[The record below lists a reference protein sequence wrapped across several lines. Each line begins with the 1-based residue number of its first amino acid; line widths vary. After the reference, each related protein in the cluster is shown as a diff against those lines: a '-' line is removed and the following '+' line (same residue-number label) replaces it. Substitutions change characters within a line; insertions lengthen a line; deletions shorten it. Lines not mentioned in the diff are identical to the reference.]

1 MIGSA
6 QLIRMFGKPCTIL
19 RQCKEGTYINGRW
32 TPTEA
37 EKEIQIIA
45 SIQPMDGKTLQ
56 MLPEGERTAEMRKL
70 FTTTKLLTVQEVGQK
85 NADTILVDGCCWEV
99 QRVEQWDP
107 LLGHYK
113 AIISRMNRQE

>member
-6 QLIRMFGKPCTIL
+6 QLISMFGQLYTL
-19 RQCKEGTYINGRW
+19 RRQCKEGSYINGRW
-32 TPTEA
+32 TPTESVKDIA
-37 EKEIQIIA
+37 IKA
-45 SIQPMDGKTLQ
+45 SIQPIDGKTLQ

-85 NADTILVDGCCWEV
+85 NADTVLIDGCCWEV